1 VTLITDT
8 RIVRR
13 NLKSKETTM
22 TRDLVLLATA
32 LVIAIYLTLAVSP
45 EVTMT
50 TQPKQAVTE
59 IPK

>member
-1 VTLITDT
+1 MVREAL
-8 RIVRR
+8 IVRR
-13 NLKSKETTM
+13 NLKCNEATM

-32 LVIAIYLTLAVSP
+32 LVITVYLTLAVSP

-50 TQPKQAVTE
+50 TQPKQVVME

>member
-1 VTLITDT
+1 
-8 RIVRR
+8 
-13 NLKSKETTM
+13 M

-32 LVIAIYLTLAVSP
+32 LVIAIYLTLAISP

-50 TQPKQAVTE
+50 TQPKQAVME